1 MKNFEYVGCDIWQL
15 LYVDEDDGSEYS
27 RISIE
32 APRGKI
38 PNVFCLDRRVEKEDI
53 QTLVE
58 FIYNLTV
65 LP

>member
-1 MKNFEYVGCDIWQL
+1 MKNFEYVGGDIWQL
-15 LYVDEDDGSEYS
+15 LYVDEDDGFEYS

-38 PNVFCLDRRVEKEDI
+38 PSVLCLDRRVEKEDI